1 MNENGVAK
9 KCIVPLHWVNEVD
22 QIVYWPPQGKKPIHY
37 YTSKWLTPDLSWQV
51 FELVKIS
58 LEKGTR
64 EMCNDCL
71 FLDSELSH
79 SDFAERGNVQTSN
92 PHRESPDIMV
102 EKVQSW
108 VGRSPKHVLARD
120 FSSGISVIAAEAK
133 KKLEKEKVCKIS
145 LFSGE
150 PLSPPSPQCSST
162 FLLSKQLSQESTR
175 HARKGNPLLGN
186 YREPPTSFKCM
197 DQRQW
202 QYAFFMEM
210 AEIKSSQRNILA
222 AIESLGRRTELESSS
237 LFISKCHSLEE
248 FDSFEQK
255 LESNAEFSILIKRL
269 KQLGGGTPS
278 QLVSKCINQTLDKSV
293 QAQFNKTGSNGKRAF
308 KKTLL
313 CKAILAALVSDVNS
327 AKVIDSFIGEQL
339 KRAPRALE
347 NELDKFL

>member
-1 MNENGVAK
+1 
-9 KCIVPLHWVNEVD
+9 
-22 QIVYWPPQGKKPIHY
+22 
-37 YTSKWLTPDLSWQV
+37 
-51 FELVKIS
+51 
-58 LEKGTR
+58 
-64 EMCNDCL
+64 MCNDCM

-79 SDFAERGNVQTSN
+79 SDFAEPGNVQTSN

-108 VGRSPKHVLARD
+108 VGRSPKHVVLRD

-133 KKLEKEKVCKIS
+133 KKLEKEK
-145 LFSGE
+145 
-150 PLSPPSPQCSST
+150 
-162 FLLSKQLSQESTR
+162 QLPQESTR

-186 YREPPTSFKCM
+186 YEEPPPSFKCM

-222 AIESLGRRTELESSS
+222 AVESLGRRTELECSL
-237 LFISKCHSLEE
+237 LFISKCNSLEE
-248 FDSFEQK
+248 LDSFEQK

-347 NELDKFL
+347 NELDKFF